1 MVSRGGGLAE
11 AFAAAAAMNMCAT
24 HTPAHDEATETVV
37 DVVVRRAA
45 GGVVAIAVGD
55 AVLDTIGVEEALRA
69 AGCDVLRA
77 DDPSWR
83 ERLPDAAVGVTGATV
98 AVVEQGVVGLAS
110 GPGSP
115 RGASLLPPAHVCV
128 VRAGDIVAT
137 FAEAIELVAARPLP
151 SALSWIGGPSRTGDL
166 GMTLT
171 LGVHGPGA
179 VDVVV
184 APEP

>member
-11 AFAAAAAMNMCAT
+11 AFVAAAAMNMCAT

-55 AVLDTIGVEEALRA
+55 AVLDALGVEAALRA

-83 ERLPDAAVGVTGATV
+83 ERLPDAAVGVTGAAV

-115 RGASLLPPAHVCV
+115 RGTSLLPPVHVCV
-128 VRAGDIVAT
+128 VRSEDVVGT
-137 FAEAIELVAARPLP
+137 FAEAIERVTRDLLP

-166 GMTLT
+166 GMVLT

-179 VDVVV
+179 VDIVVV
-184 APEP
+184 PEP